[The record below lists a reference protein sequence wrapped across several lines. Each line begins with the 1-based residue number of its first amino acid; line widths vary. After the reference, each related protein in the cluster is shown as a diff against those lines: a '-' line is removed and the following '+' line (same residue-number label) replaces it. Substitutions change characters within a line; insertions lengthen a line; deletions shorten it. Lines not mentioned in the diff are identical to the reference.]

1 MTYSVDRNSTT
12 YNGFHMKHVIF
23 FLLLMAVTAMPQ
35 TKFNTVLMK
44 KYQSL
49 QNNRNILPLGDQNG
63 DGYDDFMAFGCFAGT
78 LSVYFGGN
86 PIDTIPKY
94 IFGKRYT
101 YGIANFTTAD
111 VNHDGKADIIIG
123 YYSFDT
129 DSARVEIYFGGAQ
142 LDTIPDVHLPNPPG
156 SSNFWGQHMYPI
168 KNFSGDGCEDLVIY
182 DVYSPN
188 YEGSSNGCYYFY
200 GTCPVLDTVPK
211 MIISGDTTLTKLLVQ
226 FSIGDINGDGKDDIW
241 YSTTKLNG
249 GYNSRTGNLVL
260 GNAAWDPTPVQ
271 TFNQSEHLFD
281 VERMEFIGDVNGD
294 GKADIIVPSFTTDP
308 NNTYYMKSSIFYG
321 NYPMDT
327 IPHVILNSQNND
339 YSFCRPVGD
348 VNKDGYNDFMSV
360 EGMVPVAKLWLG
372 GKDMNKHNL
381 PAVQWGNDYD
391 YYFGGTVAAV
401 GDVNGDGVADFVVG
415 TGQPNGHCQDGYFY
429 IISGD
434 TSVVV
439 GIKDTLNSKIK
450 LNYKLEEAY
459 PNPFNPATSIS
470 YELPKDSYVKVVIYD
485 ILGKEIQ
492 TLVAEQQNS
501 GKYTVNFNA
510 SNLPSGM
517 YFYSINAGGYTAT
530 KKMLL
535 VK

>member
-1 MTYSVDRNSTT
+1 
-12 YNGFHMKHVIF
+12 MKNVIII
-23 FLLLMAVTAMPQ
+23 FLFSIVALYPQ

-49 QNNRNILPLGDQNG
+49 QNNRNILSLGDQNG
-63 DGYDDFMAFGCFAGT
+63 DGFDDFMAFDCFAGT

-94 IFGKRYT
+94 VFGKRYT
-101 YGIANFTTAD
+101 YGIANFTSAD
-111 VNHDGKADIIIG
+111 VNHDGKVDIIIS

-168 KNFSGDGCEDLVIY
+168 NDFTGDGCEDLVIY

-211 MIISGDTTLTKLLVQ
+211 MIFSGDTTLTKLLVQ
-226 FSIGDINGDGKDDIW
+226 FSIGDINGDGKEDIW

-260 GNAAWDPTPVQ
+260 GNSAWDPSPVQ

-372 GKDMNKHNL
+372 GKDMNTHNL

-401 GDVNGDGVADFVVG
+401 GDVNGDGVADFAIG
-415 TGQPNGHCQDGYFY
+415 TGQPNDQCQNGYFY
-429 IISGD
+429 VISGD

-439 GIKDTLNSKIK
+439 GVKDTQSTKSELDYRLS
-450 LNYKLEEAY
+450 EPY
-459 PNPFNPATSIS
+459 PNPFNPSTTIN
-470 YELPKDSYVKVVIYD
+470 YTLGKDSNVKLAIYNTV
-485 ILGKEIQ
+485 GQEIQ
-492 TLVAEQQNS
+492 MLVQEEEKAGVHKYEYS
-501 GKYTVNFNA
+501 GV
-510 SNLPSGM
+510 NLPSGV
-517 YFYSINAGGYTAT
+517 YFIELTASEGGTAIFRQS
-530 KKMLL
+530 KKLAL

>member
-1 MTYSVDRNSTT
+1 MKNIIVISV
-12 YNGFHMKHVIF
+12 V
-23 FLLLMAVTAMPQ
+23 LLFITPLCPQ

-44 KYQSL
+44 KYQAL
-49 QNNRNILPLGDQNG
+49 QNNRNIKALGDQNG
-63 DGYDDFMAFGCFAGT
+63 DGFDDFMAFDCFAGT

-94 IFGKRYT
+94 VFKKRYT

-111 VNHDGKADIIIG
+111 IDHNGKADIIIS

-129 DSARVEIYFGGAQ
+129 DSARVEIYFGGTL
-142 LDTIPDVHLPNPPG
+142 LDTIPDIQLPNPPG
-156 SSNFWGQHMYPI
+156 SSKFWGQLMYSI
-168 KNFSGDGCEDLVIY
+168 NNFTGDGCEDLVVY
-182 DVYSPN
+182 DCYLPN
-188 YEGSSNGCYYFY
+188 YTKNSIDCYYFY
-200 GTCPVLDTVPK
+200 GTCPVLDTVSK
-211 MIISGDTTLTKLLVQ
+211 MIIAGDTTLTKLLVQ

-241 YSTTKLNG
+241 YSTGKANE
-249 GYNSRTGNLVL
+249 GYYYRTGNLVL
-260 GNAAWDPTPVQ
+260 GNAAWNPTPLQ

-294 GKADIIVPSFTTDP
+294 GKDDIIVPSFTTDA
-308 NNTYYMKSSIFYG
+308 NNYYMRSSILYG

-372 GKDMNKHNL
+372 GKDMNTHNL

-415 TGQPNGHCQDGYFY
+415 TGQPNDQCQNGYFY

-434 TSVVV
+434 TSVKVTSNKD
-439 GIKDTLNSKIK
+439 GIIK
-450 LNYKLEEAY
+450 KSDFRMNELY
-459 PNPFNPATSIS
+459 PNPGNPTTVVS
-470 YELPKDSYVKVVIYD
+470 YELGSTGQVLLKVYNV
-485 ILGKEIQ
+485 LGKEIKV
-492 TLVAEQQNS
+492 LVNENQRV
-501 GKYTVNFNA
+501 GKHSIEFNGA
-510 SNLPSGM
+510 DLPSGV
-517 YFYSINAGGYTAT
+517 YFFELTASEGNT
-530 KKMLL
+530 ILFRQNKKLIL
-535 VK
+535 IK